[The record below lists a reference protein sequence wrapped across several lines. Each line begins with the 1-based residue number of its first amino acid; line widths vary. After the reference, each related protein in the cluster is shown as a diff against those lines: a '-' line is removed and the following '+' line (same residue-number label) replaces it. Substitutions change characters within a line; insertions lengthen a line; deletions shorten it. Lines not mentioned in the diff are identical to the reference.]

1 MPQNLTK
8 IPKKSVAVFLATD
21 DLKLIFDDNDN
32 TFLVIRLA
40 DALKKIASN
49 LATLKKINKS

>member
-1 MPQNLTK
+1 MPQDLTK